1 MNQKKDLNKEDL
13 PFYVASTIFNQ
24 LRKGYKKVTEGDQ
37 DRIYVITGREGL
49 GKSTLT
55 MQLAYTVDQNLSL
68 DNIVFTANQ
77 LEKRVTEAKR
87 FTAIIF
93 DESFSGLSSKGA
105 ISKENKRLV
114 RLLMMMRQRNLFLFI
129 VLPSFFLLEKY
140 VGIFRSTALFNVL
153 VSRKNFKLRYYKVYN
168 YKQKRELYIK
178 GKNLMDYS
186 KPKIPKSY
194 RFYKKLP
201 PTIDEKAYRLK
212 KLVTFRDD
220 GKEESEESKIIKQR
234 NFLFYVLK
242 ENYDLSYIEIAK
254 LLEEGDIGLNESV
267 IGRIVRD
274 VSKKRQK
281 T

>member
-13 PFYVASTIFNQ
+13 PFYVATPIFNQ

-49 GKSTLT
+49 GKSTLA
-55 MQLAYTVDQNLSL
+55 MQLAYSLDQNLAL

-77 LEKRVTEAKR
+77 LEKRITECKQ

-194 RFYKKLP
+194 RFYRKLP

-242 ENYDLSYIEIAK
+242 ENYDLSYSGIAK
-254 LLEEGDIGLNESV
+254 LLEEGGFGLNESV